1 MGALL
6 AGVGLS
12 ALPYTQEVASRLRPL
27 RDFFVV
33 IFFVLLGAE
42 MHLEDFQSVLPT
54 AIVLSL
60 YVLIGNP
67 LIVVT
72 MMGISGYT
80 KRTAFKTGLTM
91 AQISEFSLVF
101 IVLAQE
107 VGVIDQKIVS
117 IVTLVGIVTIGVS
130 TYMMKYDDFLFNK
143 FERYL
148 SLFERKKIHKE
159 ATTTEQAEAIV
170 LGFSRGSHE
179 IIHSLEKKN
188 IKYLVVEYD
197 PEAVDK
203 LSQEDIPFAYG
214 DATDPEFL
222 DEIGIDEA
230 KIIIS
235 TIIDPQSNLFITSH
249 VRAVNPRAIII
260 VHSEKAENAIR
271 LYERGAT
278 YVMMPHYI
286 STEKIGKMISKNSL
300 RKADFI
306 PSREKHLR
314 YVEKHL

>member
-1 MGALL
+1 
-6 AGVGLS
+6 
-12 ALPYTQEVASRLRPL
+12 
-27 RDFFVV
+27 
-33 IFFVLLGAE
+33 
-42 MHLEDFQSVLPT
+42 
-54 AIVLSL
+54 
-60 YVLIGNP
+60 
-67 LIVVT
+67 
-72 MMGISGYT
+72 
-80 KRTAFKTGLTM
+80 
-91 AQISEFSLVF
+91 
-101 IVLAQE
+101 
-107 VGVIDQKIVS
+107 
-117 IVTLVGIVTIGVS
+117 
-130 TYMMKYDDFLFNK
+130 MMKYDNFLFDRVEK
-143 FERYL
+143 YL

-159 ATTTEQAEAIV
+159 AANIAVSDAII

-197 PEAVDK
+197 PEAVDR
-203 LSQEDIPFAYG
+203 LDREEIPFAYG

-222 DEIGIDEA
+222 DEIGIGEA
-230 KIIIS
+230 KIVIS

-314 YVEKHL
+314 YVERHL